1 MPKNEMIKEKS
12 FPMPITYRAFQ
23 TARQFAALVSNP
35 QEAKLVY
42 LNTLAVWA
50 VHDYLQLME
59 IDTDL
64 GQSDSWHPVLRMC
77 VDVADLTVTGLG
89 KLECR
94 PVKANGQGMFEN
106 QEPSPSHLIKSHPES
121 FEQSMTA
128 VCFIPPEVWDER
140 IGYVVV
146 EIDEQKKEATL
157 LGFAKTAGTG
167 ELVLSELQSMDA
179 LLRYLDELARSHQA
193 HQSLERSPINLSQW
207 MLNVFEAG
215 WQDVESLFGTQ
226 PETLAPQSGSDSRL
240 SLGQWFE
247 NIVDTSRQAIADL
260 FGSQNNPK
268 IQFQEASTFRHP
280 AAVDFHRGKAR
291 NFLFPKAD
299 VTRAKLID
307 LRMQLKT
314 KTIALLV
321 ALTQESDQKV
331 NIIVQLHPHQ
341 GEMYLPPHLK
351 LVLLSESGE
360 TFQEVESRSQDL
372 CIQLRPFKVLCGTN
386 FSIQVALDD
395 VSIKEAFAI

>member
-1 MPKNEMIKEKS
+1 MAHNEMIKEKS
-12 FPMPITYRAFQ
+12 LPMPITHRAFQ
-23 TARQFAALVSNP
+23 TAQQFAALVLNP
-35 QEAKLVY
+35 QEAQQVY

-64 GQSDSWHPVLRMC
+64 GPSDSWHPVLRMC
-77 VDVADLTVTGLG
+77 VDVADLTVKGLG

-94 PVKANGQGMFEN
+94 PVRANGQGMFEN
-106 QEPSPSHLIKSHPES
+106 KEPSPSHPIKSHPES
-121 FEQSMTA
+121 SDRSTMA

-146 EIDEQKKEATL
+146 EIDEEKKEATL

-179 LLRYLDELARSHQA
+179 LLRHLEELARSHEA
-193 HQSLERSPINLSQW
+193 HHSLERSQINLSQW
-207 MLNVFEAG
+207 MLNVFEVG
-215 WQDVESLFGTQ
+215 WQDVQSLFGTQ
-226 PETLAPQSGSDSRL
+226 PETLAPESSSTSRL
-240 SLGQWFE
+240 KLGQWFQ
-247 NIVDTSRQAIADL
+247 NIVDTSRQAIADQ
-260 FGSQNNPK
+260 FGSQNNPR
-268 IQFQEASTFRHP
+268 IQFQEALNFRHP
-280 AAVDFHRGKAR
+280 EAVDFHRGKAR
-291 NFLFPKAD
+291 NLLFPKAD

-307 LRMQLKT
+307 LRMQLGT

-331 NIIVQLHPHQ
+331 NILVQLHPAK

-351 LVLLSESGE
+351 LALLSESGE
-360 TFQEVESRSQDL
+360 TFQEVESRGQDL
-372 CIQLRPFKVLCGTN
+372 CIQLRPFKVLSGTN